1 MANDILYS
9 EADRIMEALKTSKP
23 DKAFT
28 YECVPMKDGR
38 TVSFKVAGGILCYLV
53 STRQGSYIK
62 IESSH
67 ELEKTF
73 PAAEHLANDYL
84 KLNLD
89 MTFDMDAFVHVV
101 SPICDDL
108 FDASATMQFGCCND
122 FNRCSDLGRCFKLD
136 DPDSRGCSYRKNLEA
151 GRIFYGKNKTI

>member
-1 MANDILYS
+1 MGNDVLFC
-9 EADRIMEALKTSKP
+9 EADRLMEALRTSKP

-73 PAAEHLANDYL
+73 PAAEHLANDFL

-89 MTFDMDAFVHVV
+89 MTFDMDTFVRVV
-101 SPICDDL
+101 GPLCEEL

-122 FNRCSDLGRCFKLD
+122 FVQCSDLKRCFKLEN
-136 DPDSRGCSYRKNLEA
+136 PDSRGCSYRKNLEA